1 MPNGVLLVP
10 RASLAWQHAFGTATP
25 TAALAF
31 RSTGAAFGIWGV
43 PIARDGGRVRY
54 FPPCRNLFFST

>member
-25 TAALAF
+25 TAARQFPVARGLA
-31 RSTGAAFGIWGV
+31 
-43 PIARDGGRVRY
+43 
-54 FPPCRNLFFST
+54 